1 METTET
7 AEAGTKTAMSRGQS
21 SKSRSV
27 LTAEEQ
33 DFYKLIRLRATASGV
48 GQPYIAAAIFRL
60 IPISS
65 PGLGTMG
72 VDKFWRCYI
81 DFEFMMEKGVEYAA
95 GVLAHEPWHLLRD
108 HNKRAE
114 LKKANKFPP
123 LLWNMAG
130 DLEIN
135 DDIETLVPEDS
146 LFPGKGMFA
155 EFSAG
160 ELAEIYFDKLIEEA
174 KCGQCM
180 KPVFKKDGDK
190 PQSSG
195 EGQSD
200 NGDGADSEGENP
212 SGQGDEGQSDEG
224 SGEGGE
230 SQQGEGSSNGSSHGH
245 GDSSDTCNCKTKV
258 FKPCGSGAGN
268 ELEGYE
274 LAEGEADSV
283 DSDEHESIKTIIAED
298 IKKQERGNPGSVPGH
313 VKIWAETVLAHKP
326 VSWKQVLRGEV
337 KQAIAWKRGKTDYQK
352 KRPSRR
358 QPVKDVFYP
367 ALRSPNPR
375 IGIAVDTSA
384 SNLHNLGVVL
394 KEIEAIVKQV
404 GVRGRDLLVFSVDYD
419 TKSNLKPVT
428 DTKKLSFVGGGGTDM
443 RVAYK
448 SIAEISP
455 KVDIGIV
462 ITDGETPWLDSS
474 PSNAIRFITVI
485 ITDPKSSYSSRTI
498 EDAQNMLSRW
508 SKVIVTN
515 EAEVKH

>member
-1 METTET
+1 METVET
-7 AEAGTKTAMSRGQS
+7 ADLGVKKTSDAST
-21 SKSRSV
+21 KSRKV

-60 IPISS
+60 TPISS

-81 DFEFMMEKGVEYAA
+81 DFDFMMEKGVEYAA

-114 LKKANKFPP
+114 LKKAYKYPP

-135 DDIETLVPEDS
+135 DDIEALIPEDS
-146 LFPGKGMFA
+146 LFPEKGMFA
-155 EFSAG
+155 SFPAG
-160 ELAEIYFDKLIEEA
+160 ELAEIYFDKILAEA
-174 KCGQCM
+174 KCGQCS
-180 KPVFKKDGDK
+180 KPIFQEGVGQAEADG
-190 PQSSG
+190 
-195 EGQSD
+195 
-200 NGDGADSEGENP
+200 
-212 SGQGDEGQSDEG
+212 G
-224 SGEGGE
+224 SGESGSPADSGGGSGDAQE
-230 SQQGEGSSNGSSHGH
+230 GSDGSGDGEGGNGEGKGNNASTAPQGGSHGH
-245 GDSSDTCNCKTKV
+245 GGGDTCGCKSKV
-258 FKPCGSGAGN
+258 LKPCGSGAGN

-313 VKIWAETVLAHKP
+313 VKVWAESVLEHKP
-326 VSWKQVLRGEV
+326 ISWKQVLRGEV

-352 KRPSRR
+352 KRPARR

-367 ALRSPNPR
+367 ALRSPSPR

-384 SNLHNLGVVL
+384 SNLHNLGIVL

-404 GVRGRDLLVFSVDYD
+404 GVRGRDLMVFSVDYD
-419 TKSNLKPVT
+419 SKQNLKPVT
-428 DTKKLSFVGGGGTDM
+428 DIKKLEFVGGGGTDM
-443 RVAYK
+443 RVAYN
-448 SIAEISP
+448 SIVDINP

-462 ITDGETPWLDSS
+462 ITDGETPWLNNS
-474 PSNAIRFITVI
+474 PSSRIRFITVI
-485 ITDPKSSYSSRTI
+485 MTDPKSSYSAKCV
-498 EDAQNMLSRW
+498 EDAEKMIGRW
-508 SKVIVTN
+508 SKIIVTD
-515 EAEVKH
+515 EANVKN